1 MVSGGTEFYP
11 EAAFDPEYHAAK
23 AESSPIIAEIGT
35 VWKKSMFS
43 IARRPLEVG
52 EVSEDDKVS
61 FQTNYGLRILDMPI
75 KMSGGLEYKLPKELL
90 SFSGTIRQIVE
101 HFHRIAP
108 PGTSFLSIILDAY

>member
-1 MVSGGTEFYP
+1 MS
-11 EAAFDPEYHAAK
+11 K
-23 AESSPIIAEIGT
+23 ASPIMAEIGT
-35 VWKKSMFS
+35 IWNKSMFS

-52 EVSEDDKVS
+52 EVIEAEKVS
-61 FQTNYGLRILDMPI
+61 FRTNYGLRILDMPI

-108 PGTSFLSIILDAY
+108 PGKSLYSLPKSD